1 MLQNILQTLK
11 AHTATVFS
19 VTVHLRLSDLYFH
32 FDPDQRV
39 EEQNR
44 CFVASTTDAASHRK
58 VNDSIIIPKALT
70 KRSSFEMCFIKTFS
84 CAQCV
89 LAQKAVK

>member
-44 CFVASTTDAASHRK
+44 CFDYR
-58 VNDSIIIPKALT
+58 
-70 KRSSFEMCFIKTFS
+70 RSESSES
-84 CAQCV
+84 E
-89 LAQKAVK
+89 